1 MPRSVRKRPAA
12 PSKVTL
18 QTMWKTPVVT
28 TTSSHS
34 NCTEPGPSVVA
45 SDPFLAPDLV
55 DDCTESEDL
64 GCNGLS
70 AFEAY
75 HALPQ
80 CVCLKVVE
88 EASKGRAGNLCKLDI
103 SSDWNSFRLL
113 FSKQSDVS
121 VLKWLRKAGVEGDD
135 VETSFILIR
144 EILSSVD
151 KSTVV
156 KRPSSAAKRLS
167 EISD

>member
-1 MPRSVRKRPAA
+1 MPRTVRKRPAA
-12 PSKVTL
+12 LPTVTL
-18 QTMWKTPVVT
+18 QTMWQTPAVT
-28 TTSSHS
+28 TTSGHS
-34 NCTEPGPSVVA
+34 NSTAPAFSVVA
-45 SDPFLAPDLV
+45 RDPES
-55 DDCTESEDL
+55 ESEDS
-64 GCNGLS
+64 GSNGLS

-80 CVCLKVVE
+80 CVHLKVVE
-88 EASKGRAGNLCKLDI
+88 EASKFRAGNLCKVDI
-103 SSDWNSFRLL
+103 SCDWNSFQLL

-121 VLKWLRKAGVEGDD
+121 LLKWLRKAGVEGDD

-151 KSTVV
+151 KSIVV